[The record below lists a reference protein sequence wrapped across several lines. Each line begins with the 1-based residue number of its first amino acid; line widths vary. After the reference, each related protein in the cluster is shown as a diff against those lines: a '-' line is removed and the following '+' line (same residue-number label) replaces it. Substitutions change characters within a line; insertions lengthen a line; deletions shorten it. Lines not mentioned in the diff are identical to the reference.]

1 MSGCIERHQAVS
13 PMTGSTVGQLQPQ
26 VEEPRPSKTRDIN
39 KELVSPCHR
48 RMRQRMT
55 PVPPDTEKID
65 QPIQLTPVWEH
76 VVRTQQFP
84 PDIDKRST
92 FTEISE
98 RLRDPEWEVRQHAL
112 RVLIDVLPTLPKE
125 QLDNILSPV
134 VPELTNNLG
143 HLAPAVR
150 KGAIDALRVYLVC
163 SEERE
168 IIVNNLLRSGL
179 SRQDPLDPL
188 QISITQGLI
197 LSAPALLYPSAT
209 TPPPSYNLL
218 SATITALAHHLIQIN
233 HQEAAL
239 KSLLKIRDIIG
250 PDNFA
255 VHLSE
260 LNPTALK
267 DFQVLCEVYKVS
279 ESPRKK
285 IKKAKSPAKSSKIEE
300 INGNVIEI
308 ETNIAQ
314 GHREVQLPGHG
325 GDFETSGSRVLLE
338 TEIKL
343 NEDTAITM
351 TISEEKDNFRNS
363 NDEVEGE
370 DDGHDEVDDEFESK
384 DVWIERR
391 KTPRRVHFGGE
402 IVKMRTPDSDDSEA
416 LQIEVKKTKIP
427 LPIAPV
433 TKLPLHLTKPLSNP
447 GSPNLSMSNKIS
459 RRSRSASI
467 SPKREFYVHDG
478 SLSPKKGILTKNNNH
493 VMTRTKSVSLDGVA
507 YFNGDLDNV
516 FGTRENRS
524 WSFEVFEDLDDDVD
538 PRKILHVNN
547 LKFEKKLRKKSS
559 KLTSPRKLERNEGKN
574 VGGARNVKIE
584 EASEMSNKLHDEL
597 HNVKLQSTKLMT
609 ANKLGEAEEKNL
621 EKIEDVEVQRT
632 AVTNKLHDEL
642 PSVKLKSS
650 ILTTPIKSENNE
662 VDNSGKNLDVKIED
676 NEMSNKLHDEL
687 HKTKSKSS
695 KLVSLKRSEKNE
707 DNICR
712 KIPDVEIEGSENSS
726 ELHHQL
732 HNELQ
737 FTERNSISRI
747 ETSTG
752 NLAMDNCD
760 MDNRNLSRS
769 PSLTSLRLTSFEDS
783 IDNDMRKKSLVTKNS
798 PRKTVY
804 ESFPRKER
812 NYILMELSSPVKMSS
827 RSREVSP
834 EGVGEVKGEGEGEL
848 KECEEKSFAEKSGE
862 GEGKGEANWEDLGLV
877 TQDVLDDLHNKEDW
891 RARVRGLERVASA
904 LRTSSA
910 LIAIEPR
917 LGSLLQAV
925 LGGERSCRV
934 AAAAMSVARVVIA
947 GVSEESLKRR
957 LPQVAW
963 GLSRQGGPSAA
974 QLARLAMLRLRPALF
989 LEQLLQP
996 HCIDA
1001 RNAKTRENALQ
1012 LLIFSLVTFPSTEF
1026 KVENVANK
1034 VALMVG
1040 DRRRR
1045 VRQAA
1050 LDTLA
1055 VLAQIYEPEEVLQAG
1070 NRAAKQLRE
1079 GTDMV
1084 AAIRAR
1090 LARKSLPMV
1099 SADGLVVYGLQI
1111 SPTVQI
1117 ATGPDVDWIV
1127 AGSGSVSPGTGRAR
1141 GQVIPPNV
1149 KGGVDKNKNEQGKS
1163 SPSSRPNFVA
1173 QGISLH
1179 SKNERPLGW
1188 QFVPPDKEGNNSSQ
1202 DIEDDYRNESPISI
1216 ESSSVRSRYS
1226 DTYSPFLSP
1235 SDTPGDTCPEPLN
1248 SSLLKNDKDVIMK
1261 QRKTEE
1267 NFHRRMDQIYA
1278 ERRDDVRLESR
1289 IPVPQFMDRHIVV
1302 RHSTAYQRRRRQE
1315 AEEAPPSSA
1324 PHTSAGPGY
1333 GGARESEISRRY
1345 RSDRIKFSSRPASED
1360 RSRVSRQGNSPIRE
1374 GFESVYRNGRRRSVV
1389 RSSLEPEEAVTTSVE
1404 SRRNSSSHSG
1414 SMHPAFSQVQE
1425 TDPRTSRLHTPT
1437 TPREKTNAD
1446 DEDNE
1451 INRYTPQSNSYHIE
1465 ALSDQIS
1472 RCSGT
1477 DHVPYG
1483 TLSDSSNGG
1492 VDQSET
1498 ETRIIDNGSD
1508 ESNEG
1513 GDTFGDKSFDVITD
1527 ATNPS
1532 RQNLIDQVA
1541 LNILSSGTD
1550 STDQDKDSSEKSGGS
1565 NDSDERIEPVRV
1577 VRSASS
1583 VVSNETNST
1592 DSTTRISGSPVR
1604 TNGIKGIAF
1613 DQQSVGTDTGDGP
1626 DISLEFDRGY
1636 STEVKIDIESRVR
1649 ASIYPETKTHFQ
1661 QTESREVSPDGR
1673 SSSVEND
1680 KTTSAVNSLSIIV
1693 ASRPHSRATTAEY
1706 REPEFQPLDYR
1717 QSHADETTTSASIFQ
1732 VSRTFEGTE
1741 SIDVTTEQV
1750 TVATSES
1757 FTELPK
1763 TQDIHVVTISKVQ
1776 RQTTPQSE
1784 SGVVQDVVKIHEIET
1799 TKRLPSRVPRSRIK
1813 SRPGVNKIT
1822 PFGSH
1827 ADKTPARF
1835 KPVTLQCISQLES
1848 NDWEITIRGLK
1859 SLSTIARQQPNQL
1872 DSCPPGTVG
1881 RLLGRHVRNLRS
1893 QVARTACLAAGDV
1906 FGSQARC
1913 IDQDLDDIAGP
1924 LLQRTADTNKFLRAD
1939 SNSAL
1944 DRMIEHIPPHKTIT
1958 VIVHRGASHQNAV
1971 VRAATARLLASVVDR
1986 VGADVVMSLPRE
1998 VRDKLLGAG
2007 AKLLGDGNLDAR
2019 NHAKSMFKRL
2029 SRCDGFRR
2037 ALTDAVPEATLRH
2050 IDKTL
2055 RSL

>member
-1 MSGCIERHQAVS
+1 MSGCIERHQALS
-13 PMTGSTVGQLQPQ
+13 PMTGSTVGHLQPQ

-39 KELVSPCHR
+39 KELLSPRHR

-163 SEERE
+163 SEQRE
-168 IIVNNLLRSGL
+168 ITVSNLLQSGL

-188 QISITQGLI
+188 QISIAQGLI
-197 LSAPALLYPSAT
+197 LSAPALLYPSPT
-209 TPPPSYNLL
+209 TPPPSHSLL
-218 SATITALAHHLIQIN
+218 SATITALAHHLIQIH

-239 KSLLKIRDIIG
+239 TSLLKIRDAIG

-255 VHLSE
+255 IHLSE

-267 DFQVLCEVYKVS
+267 DFQVLCEVCKVS
-279 ESPRKK
+279 ESPKK
-285 IKKAKSPAKSSKIEE
+285 KRHRSRSRSKSPKIEA

-308 ETNIAQ
+308 ETNIIQ
-314 GHREVQLPGHG
+314 GYHEGQLQGDSD
-325 GDFETSGSRVLLE
+325 DFETSGARVLLE

-343 NEDTAITM
+343 NDDTAITM
-351 TISEEKDNFRNS
+351 TISEEKDSFRDS
-363 NDEVEGE
+363 NDEVDDEDEGQ
-370 DDGHDEVDDEFESK
+370 DEVDDEFESK
-384 DVWIERR
+384 DIWIERR

-416 LQIEVKKTKIP
+416 LHIEVKKTRIP

-433 TKLPLHLTKPLSNP
+433 TKLPLHLTKPSSNP
-447 GSPNLSMSNKIS
+447 GSPNLSRSSKVS

-478 SLSPKKGILTKNNNH
+478 SLSPKKGILTKNNSH
-493 VMTRTKSVSLDGVA
+493 SMTRVKSTSLDGVG

-524 WSFEVFEDLDDDVD
+524 WSFEIFEDLDDDVD
-538 PRKILHVNN
+538 PRKILHVND
-547 LKFEKKLRKKSS
+547 LKLEKKKKVRKKSS
-559 KLTSPRKLERNEGKN
+559 KLISPRKVEKYEGKN
-574 VGGARNVKIE
+574 SGGSRDARIE
-584 EASEMSNKLHDEL
+584 GGSDVSKKLDDELHNAKLQSSKFTTGKTLEEPGSKNLEKNKGVTGERAEMTDKLHDEL
-597 HNVKLQSTKLMT
+597 RTMKL
-609 ANKLGEAEEKNL
+609 E
-621 EKIEDVEVQRT
+621 
-632 AVTNKLHDEL
+632 
-642 PSVKLKSS
+642 SS
-650 ILTTPIKSENNE
+650 ILTSPRKSEGTANGNA
-662 VDNSGKNLDVKIED
+662 GKNVEVKIE
-676 NEMSNKLHDEL
+676 NEISNKRFDEL
-687 HKTKSKSS
+687 HKPKLKLSKS
-695 KLVSLKRSEKNE
+695 VALKKSEKNE
-707 DNICR
+707 ENINR
-712 KIPDVEIEGSENSS
+712 KIPDMRIDRNENSS
-726 ELHHQL
+726 ELDHQL
-732 HNELQ
+732 HNELHL
-737 FTERNSISRI
+737 
-747 ETSTG
+747 TG
-752 NLAMDNCD
+752 NLAIDNCD
-760 MDNRNLSRS
+760 MDNRNLSRCS
-769 PSLTSLRLTSFEDS
+769 SSTSLQLTSFENS
-783 IDNDMRKKSLVTKNS
+783 IDSDTKKKSLLTKNS

-827 RSREVSP
+827 RSRDVSP
-834 EGVGEVKGEGEGEL
+834 EGVSELRVVGEGEM
-848 KECEEKSFAEKSGE
+848 KEFEGKSFEEKSGE

-947 GVSEESLKRR
+947 GVSEESLRRR

-1149 KGGVDKNKNEQGKS
+1149 KGGLDKNKNEQGKS
-1163 SPSSRPNFVA
+1163 SPSLRPNFIA
-1173 QGISLH
+1173 QGVSLH
-1179 SKNERPLGW
+1179 SKNERPVGW

-1216 ESSSVRSRYS
+1216 
-1226 DTYSPFLSP
+1226 
-1235 SDTPGDTCPEPLN
+1235 DTPGDICPEPLN

-1289 IPVPQFMDRHIVV
+1289 IPLPQFMDRHIVV

-1324 PHTSAGPGY
+1324 PHTSAGPGC
-1333 GGARESEISRRY
+1333 GATREPEISRRY

-1360 RSRVSRQGNSPIRE
+1360 RSRASHQGNSPIRE
-1374 GFESVYRNGRRRSVV
+1374 GFESLYRNGRRRSVV

-1414 SMHPAFSQVQE
+1414 SMHPVFSQVQA
-1425 TDPRTSRLHTPT
+1425 TDPRAPRSRTPT

-1465 ALSDQIS
+1465 APSGQTS

-1483 TLSDSSNGG
+1483 TSSDSSNAG

-1508 ESNEG
+1508 ECNEG
-1513 GDTFGDKSFDVITD
+1513 DDTFEEKSFDVITD
-1527 ATNPS
+1527 STNPS
-1532 RQNLIDQVA
+1532 KHNLIDQVP
-1541 LNILSSGTD
+1541 LTILSSEAD
-1550 STDQDKDSSEKSGGS
+1550 STDQEKDSWEKSGGS
-1565 NDSDERIEPVRV
+1565 NDSDERVEPVRL

-1604 TNGIKGIAF
+1604 TDGIKGIAF
-1613 DQQSVGTDTGDGP
+1613 DQQSVGTDTGDAP

-1636 STEVKIDIESRVR
+1636 STEVKIDIESRAR
-1649 ASIYPETKTHFQ
+1649 ASIHPETKTHFQ
-1661 QTESREVSPDGR
+1661 QTESREISPDGR

-1680 KTTSAVNSLSIIV
+1680 KITSAVNSLSIIV

-1717 QSHADETTTSASIFQ
+1717 QPHADETTTSASIFQ

-1750 TVATSES
+1750 TVARSES

-1763 TQDIHVVTISKVQ
+1763 SEDIHVVTISKVQ

-1784 SGVVQDVVKIHEIET
+1784 NGVLQDVVKIHEIET
-1799 TKRLPSRVPRSRIK
+1799 TKRLPSRVPRSRMK

-1827 ADKTPARF
+1827 ADKTPARS

-1848 NDWEITIRGLK
+1848 SDWETTIRGLK
-1859 SLSTIARQQPNQL
+1859 SLSTIARQQPDQL

-1971 VRAATARLLASVVDR
+1971 VRAAAARLLASVVDR

-1998 VRDKLLGAG
+1998 VRDKCLGAG
-2007 AKLLGDGNLDAR
+2007 AKLLGDGNLEAR